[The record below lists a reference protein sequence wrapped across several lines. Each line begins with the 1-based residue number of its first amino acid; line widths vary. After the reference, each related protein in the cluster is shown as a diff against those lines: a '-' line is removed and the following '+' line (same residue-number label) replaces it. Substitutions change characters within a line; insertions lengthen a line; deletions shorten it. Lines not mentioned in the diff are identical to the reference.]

1 MQAFSSGAEVVVVAI
16 FAFVDREWARI
27 VIILRDLGGELGFFA
42 SVINN
47 FMTFTHPTAR
57 RIVGLIWV

>member
-16 FAFVDREWARI
+16 FAFVDREWAGV
-27 VIILRDLGGELGFFA
+27 VIILRDLGGQLGFFA

-47 FMTFTHPTAR
+47 FMTFAYPTAR
-57 RIVGLIWV
+57 WIVGLIWA